1 MRAITIWQPWAS
13 LIIAGAK
20 PFEWRPWAAPS
31 WLIGERIVIHA
42 GARKVKLDEVED
54 ILDRLDDPDRA
65 GALIADKAR
74 QLLQPVMAGAVLL
87 PTGAALGTAV
97 LGQPMRATWLQMRGD
112 IAAPPFADVREDI
125 WGWPLSDIEA
135 WPEPPMVSG
144 AQGFW
149 IYHPAPPGTR
159 PLPADSRPAAGK
171 RAHAAREAAE
181 RQPALFQPTEE
192 EVPY

>member
-74 QLLQPVMAGAVLL
+74 ELLQPVMAGAVRL
-87 PTGAALGTAV
+87 PTGAALGTAI
-97 LGQPMRATWLQMRGD
+97 LGRPRRGTELLAEGV
-112 IAAPPFADVREDI
+112 ITASPFEQIREDI

-135 WPEPPMVSG
+135 WPEPPMVGG

-149 IYHPAPPGTR
+149 IYHHTPAGMR
-159 PLPADSRPAAGK
+159 AVPADRPAAEGK
-171 RAHAAREAAE
+171 RARAAREAAE
-181 RQPALFQPTEE
+181 RQPGLWQPSES